1 VLLHL
6 DELDGGQEQKRSE
19 TARSNNGDG
28 SIWGSL
34 AVVWQEDWARV
45 ARGKLQM
52 EAFSC
57 GNGRQ
62 GLNGVLNGA
71 RVY

>member
-52 EAFSC
+52 EAFS
-57 GNGRQ
+57 
-62 GLNGVLNGA
+62 
-71 RVY
+71 